1 MEPMNP
7 DQIIE
12 AYKVVAQDVQN
23 RAAEQAAR
31 IGNAQRSLGT
41 LAERVAS
48 PSGQTYGLANYTYNR
63 AMRPVVDSTAASL
76 MTTGYANALEN
87 NLKTSLREAKNK
99 YEDAKN
105 RYTVASSGGG
115 GGNNNNTNGGYKEQ
129 NDNSYTGGT
138 ATGDSVARTVD
149 QKLKQWSWA
158 TKLTY
163 KDDIIRKLYEEEQA
177 GNLSK
182 ADLKEQVW
190 YVMTSPNYNE
200 GHYLWNPDTGK
211 WRAGVWPK

>member
-48 PSGQTYGLANYTYNR
+48 PTGQTSGLANYTYNR
-63 AMRPVVDSTAASL
+63 LMRPTVDSTAASL
-76 MTTGYANALEN
+76 TTTGYANALEN
-87 NLKTSLREAKNK
+87 NLKTNLREAKNR

-105 RYTVASSGGG
+105 RYTVASAGGG
-115 GGNNNNTNGGYKEQ
+115 GGGTTTNNNNNTGGKEKTDKTLNPTTSQ
-129 NDNSYTGGT
+129 KELENQSKKTKKT
-138 ATGDSVARTVD
+138 PLGDIEWTSREEY
-149 QKLKQWSWA
+149 QKHLQ
-158 TKLTY
+158 
-163 KDDIIRKLYEEEQA
+163 DLYDKGEIDASTFISEWWYAENEYFSDSTF
-177 GNLSK
+177 GN
-182 ADLKEQVW
+182 
-190 YVMTSPNYNE
+190 
-200 GHYLWNPDTGK
+200 
-211 WRAGVWPK
+211 